1 MRKPSIGAGT
11 ALISD
16 MKSDRK
22 QTLLLIAAAFVIAAV
37 LAAFK
42 VIDSPSFSQLDAV
55 SVTLT
60 HEETEVNRYTGT
72 VNINTATLEELM
84 TLDEIGEAKAKAIIE
99 YRTENGSFSSADEL
113 AEVEL
118 IGEKT
123 VELNRGRITF

>member
-60 HEETEVNRYTGT
+60 HEETEVSRYTGT